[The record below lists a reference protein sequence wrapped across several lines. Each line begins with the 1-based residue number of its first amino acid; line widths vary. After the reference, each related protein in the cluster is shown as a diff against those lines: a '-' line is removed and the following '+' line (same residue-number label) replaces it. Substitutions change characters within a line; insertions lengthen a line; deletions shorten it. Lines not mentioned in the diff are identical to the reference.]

1 MDVSEDKSVGGT
13 VGVSV
18 GMSMGDAVGA
28 YVYVSV
34 GDRDFVVGAAVEIAV
49 EIAVGLTVENV
60 AEMVVG
66 SAIGLHG
73 VPLLRTALCGSPWE
87 VCGSPWEVCGS
98 PWEVCGSPWKV
109 RGSPWSVRGCP
120 WNAVDITA
128 ESRGGPWTPPPCSAK
143 QQIIYIPHRGVVE
156 EIKNDTADRVAKH
169 QADHGSAG
177 LRNLKLLL
185 RPPWVFLFAFD
196 CLLRLS
202 SGVQSQ
208 PMPRY

>member
-1 MDVSEDKSVGGT
+1 MDVSVDKSVCGT

-18 GMSMGDAVGA
+18 GMFIGDAVGA
-28 YVYVSV
+28 YVDVSV
-34 GDRDFVVGAAVEIAV
+34 GDHDFVVGAAVKIAV

-66 SAIGLHG
+66 SVIGLHG
-73 VPLLRTALCGSPWE
+73 VPLLTAAFFGSPWN
-87 VCGSPWEVCGS
+87 
-98 PWEVCGSPWKV
+98 VCGSPWKV

-120 WNAVDITA
+120 WNAVDIAA

-143 QQIIYIPHRGVVE
+143 QQLMYIPDRGVVK
-156 EIKNDTADRVAKH
+156 EIKKDTADRVAKH
-169 QADHGSAG
+169 QADYGSTG

-185 RPPWVFLFAFD
+185 RPPCVCLFALD

-202 SGVQSQ
+202 SGVQCQ
-208 PMPRY
+208 PMRRY

>member
-18 GMSMGDAVGA
+18 GMSMGDAAGA
-28 YVYVSV
+28 YVDVSV
-34 GDRDFVVGAAVEIAV
+34 GDDDFVVGAAVEIAV
-49 EIAVGLTVENV
+49 EIFVGLTVENF

-73 VPLLRTALCGSPWE
+73 VPLRRATFCGSPWN
-87 VCGSPWEVCGS
+87 VCGSL
-98 PWEVCGSPWKV
+98 WKV

-120 WNAVDITA
+120 WNAVDIAA
-128 ESRGGPWTPPPCSAK
+128 ESRGGQWTPPPCSAK
-143 QQIIYIPHRGVVE
+143 QQIMYIPDRGVVE
-156 EIKNDTADRVAKH
+156 EIKKDTADRVAKD
-169 QADHGSAG
+169 QADNGSTG

-185 RPPWVFLFAFD
+185 RPPCVFLFALD

-202 SGVQSQ
+202 SGVQCQ
-208 PMPRY
+208 PMPKY